1 MQITAKLSIREPTP
15 DAVDD
20 DDATRP
26 ESGPL
31 YLPPSRRGPRKR

>member
-15 DAVDD
+15 DAVD